1 MRHRLLFKI
10 TFLLLIFKLAIMLPI
25 GTFASDG
32 IQWESYQ
39 KGVARGKAEKKKV
52 FLSFYAD
59 WCQYCK
65 IMEKETFQ
73 NSTVIA
79 YINRNFIPIKVNSDK
94 NKKTAIDFNITGL
107 PSTWFLSEKGDRIG
121 NRPGFIPAKE
131 MLSLLKY
138 IQSDSYL
145 KMTFNTFLEEMS
157 DE

>member
-1 MRHRLLFKI
+1 MRRRLLLKI
-10 TFLLLIFKLAIMLPI
+10 IFLLVIFKLAIMLPT
-25 GTFASDG
+25 GAFASDG
-32 IQWESYQ
+32 IQWDSYQ
-39 KGVARGKAEKKKV
+39 NGVARGKAEKKKV
-52 FLSFYAD
+52 FLNFYAD

-79 YINRNFIPIKVNSDK
+79 YINRNFIPIRVNSDK
-94 NKKTAIDFNITGL
+94 EKKTAIDFNITGL

-121 NRPGFIPAKE
+121 NRPGFIPSKE

-145 KMTFNTFLEEMS
+145 KMTFTTFLEETS
-157 DE
+157 KD

>member
-10 TFLLLIFKLAIMLPI
+10 IFLLVIFKLALALPT
-25 GTFASDG
+25 GTLASDG

-52 FLSFYAD
+52 FLNFYAD

-79 YINRNFIPIKVNSDK
+79 YINRNFIPIKINSDK
-94 NKKTAIDFNITGL
+94 DKKTAIDFNITGL

-121 NRPGFIPAKE
+121 NRPGFISAKE

-145 KMTFNTFLEEMS
+145 KMTFTTFLEETS
-157 DE
+157 KD